1 LARGN
6 GRQITPLV
14 SLSNVVPLIVMI
26 TRLAPVLA
34 TCDAAQALEWFS
46 VLPGVEVNFAQ
57 GTISCG
63 DRLVRVTHPDALPDR
78 FRPTP
83 FDHLALRVGDVDGIL
98 TRMLE
103 SSAVLDSRFT
113 PDGPREISAFWGS
126 GVRFAFLVGPGG
138 VPVELCQIIGAKG
151 VPEVTG
157 LDHLGLRCPEIDSA
171 AAAMTVHGA
180 EEIAR
185 HRLESESATV
195 NVRFLQDAGLIWE
208 LFDEA
213 VLPPPSDGRAV
224 TAAWAGVAPV

>member
-1 LARGN
+1 M
-6 GRQITPLV
+6 QP
-14 SLSNVVPLIVMI
+14 IVMN

-34 TCDAAQALEWFS
+34 TCESAQALDWFS
-46 VLPGVEVNFAQ
+46 ALPGVEVNLAQ

-63 DRLVRVTHPDALPDR
+63 DGLVRITHPDALPDR
-78 FRPTP
+78 FRPAP

-98 TRMLE
+98 TRMLA
-103 SSAVLDSRFT
+103 SGAVLDSRFT

-138 VPVELCQIIGAKG
+138 VPVELCQIIGTKG

-171 AAAMTVHGA
+171 AAALTGHGA

-195 NVRFLQDAGLIWE
+195 NVRFLREAGLIWE

-224 TAAWAGVAPV
+224 TAAWAGVTPV